1 MCKGWHEPP
10 DLKTKR
16 RAHPH
21 KTNMRVVAILGLVLA
36 ACSGEIVDNGTDDPR
51 DAWSGTPVPTPEG
64 GSAPGVLPPGAPPS
78 GSPPPTGA
86 APPSTLPSA
95 TLRRLTL
102 SQYQNSVRDLLG
114 VEADVSTL
122 TAISPLNGLRAIG
135 ASSVALPQRDLESF
149 ESLAD
154 SLSARVFADAA
165 GRQALVG
172 CDATQPACATRFVG
186 SFGRRTFRRPLTPEE
201 QRRYESLLS
210 RATQMTGDGWLGLRV
225 ITSAFLQSPAF
236 LYREELGLP
245 DPAQPARR
253 VLTPYELASRLSFFF
268 WNTTPDLALLDAAGS
283 GALDTPDG
291 VRAAAERLLASPR
304 AVEASAELL
313 ADYLGLDG
321 LEALVK
327 LPETF
332 PQATATLPEAMRQ
345 ETVLSLRSAL
355 FERGEDFR
363 SIFTMTKTFANAELA
378 KLYGVRA
385 PAGSGFA
392 EVELPASGPRAGL
405 LMQASFLALHAHP
418 SRSSPTLRGKFI
430 RENLLCQAIPPPP
443 NNVDTSL
450 PANTR
455 DAMTARQRL
464 TAHREDP
471 SCAGCHTL
479 MDPLGLA
486 LEKFDGIGAFRE
498 RENNLAID
506 ASGELD
512 GKQFSDARGLAQT
525 LADDPNTTSC
535 FVRTLLRYARG
546 ALEHQSEAALIEAL
560 GGRFAAAGHETPELM
575 LAIATD
581 PTFRHV
587 GALQ

>member
-1 MCKGWHEPP
+1 MTDRTRC
-10 DLKTKR
+10 L
-16 RAHPH
+16 
-21 KTNMRVVAILGLVLA
+21 LVSAWVCLA
-36 ACSGEIVDNGTDDPR
+36 ACSGEIGDGRRVGAAAPETPW
-51 DAWSGTPVPTPEG
+51 AGPGASGAAG
-64 GSAPGVLPPGAPPS
+64 SSAPGMPGPASPTMPGATPAQP
-78 GSPPPTGA
+78 G
-86 APPSTLPSA
+86 TLPAA

-114 VEADVSTL
+114 VTADVGAL
-122 TAISPLNGLRAIG
+122 TAIPPLNGLRAIG
-135 ASSVALPQRDLESF
+135 ASTIALPQRDLEAF

-154 SLSARVFADAA
+154 RLSAQVWNDATA
-165 GRQALVG
+165 RMKLTG
-172 CDATQPACATRFVG
+172 CDAREPACASEFLR
-186 SFGRRTFRRPLTPEE
+186 SFGRRVFRRPLSADES
-201 QRRYESLLS
+201 RRYEALLA
-210 RATQMTGDGWLGLRV
+210 RATEMTGDGWLGLRV
-225 ITSAFLQSPAF
+225 VTSALLQSPAF
-236 LYREELGLP
+236 LYREEIGMP
-245 DPAQPARR
+245 DPADPARR
-253 VLTPYELASRLSFFF
+253 ILTPFEQASRLSFFL
-268 WNTTPDLALLDAAGS
+268 WNTTPDEALL
-283 GALDTPDG
+283 
-291 VRAAAERLLASPR
+291 AAAASGGLATPTGLATEARRLLASPR
-304 AVEASAELL
+304 ATEAADELIT
-313 ADYLGLDG
+313 DYLGLSALD
-321 LEALVK
+321 ALVK
-327 LPETF
+327 LPETY
-332 PQATATLPEAMRQ
+332 PQATATLPEAMKQ
-345 ETVLSLRSAL
+345 ETLRSLRAHL

-363 SIFTMTKTFANAELA
+363 DVFTTTKTFANAELA

-385 PAGSGFA
+385 PSGTDFA
-392 EVELPASGPRAGL
+392 AVELPANGPRAGV

-506 ASGELD
+506 PSGELD
-512 GKQFSDARGLAQT
+512 GKAFADARGLAT
-525 LADDPNTTSC
+525 TIAADPNTASC
-535 FVRTLLRYARG
+535 FVRTVLRYARG
-546 ALEHQSEAALIEAL
+546 ALENGSEAPLIEAL
-560 GGRFAAAGHETPELM
+560 GEAFGASGYRATELM

-581 PTFRHV
+581 PAFRQV